1 MAWIWIISISILF
14 LYLLQELLLPLQR
27 KIKINLPPG
36 PKALPI
42 LGHFHLLGKK
52 PHENLCRLAQK
63 YGPIMYAK
71 FGSVP
76 IIVVSSPAAA
86 ELFLKTYDH
95 VFCDRPRLEAA
106 RYLSYG
112 QKNIVFGKYGPYWR
126 NMRKLCTLEL
136 LTNLKIKQFRPMR
149 KAEVDLFVGSLKRAG
164 GGGGAAVDMS
174 ARITNL
180 SADMIC
186 SLVFGKKYDG
196 DRDLSEKGGLKAV
209 VKMTME
215 EAGAFNIGD
224 YFPYLRF
231 LDLQGSA
238 RRLKVLSKIFDKFLE
253 KIIDEH
259 VANKKEYEE
268 EKDFVDTMMEIIE
281 SGKAGFEFD
290 RRNVKAVLLD
300 MLLAGMDTSAATIE
314 WTLSEVIRHPHV
326 MKKLQK
332 EVEEVV
338 GMDQMVEESHL
349 HKLKY
354 LDSVVKETFRLHP
367 VGPFLIHESVED
379 CVVQGFNIPKQSRIV
394 VNVWAIGRDPNV
406 WTDPESFAPER
417 FHGTDIDLRG
427 HDFMLIPFGSGRRG
441 CPGLQLGLT
450 VIQLVVAQL
459 VHCFDWHL
467 PNGMSPSSLDMTE
480 HLGLVTVRANHLIA
494 IPTYRLIEK

>member
-1 MAWIWIISISILF
+1 MAWIWIIILSIIPCLH
-14 LYLLQELLLPLQR
+14 LLQELLNLQR
-27 KIKINLPPG
+27 KKNLPPG

-42 LGHFHLLGKK
+42 IGHFHLLGRK
-52 PHENLCRLAQK
+52 PHENLSHLAQQ
-63 YGPIMYAK
+63 YGPIMYTK

-95 VFCDRPRLEAA
+95 VFCDRPQLEAA

-112 QKNIVFGKYGPYWR
+112 QKNIVFGKYSPYWR

-136 LTNLKIKQFRPMR
+136 LTNLKIKQFQPMR
-149 KAEVDLFVGSLKRAG
+149 KSEIDLFVDSLKRAG
-164 GGGGAAVDMS
+164 DTAVDMS

-180 SADMIC
+180 STDIIC
-186 SLVFGKKYDG
+186 SLVFGKKYE
-196 DRDLSEKGGLKAV
+196 DRDLNEKGFKAV
-209 VKMTME
+209 VKMTMK
-215 EAGAFNIGD
+215 EAGSFNIGD

-238 RRLKVLSKIFDKFLE
+238 RILKALSKIFDEFLE

-259 VANKKEYEE
+259 VENKKDQ
-268 EKDFVDTMMEIIE
+268 KQTRDFVDTMMEIIE

-290 RRNVKAVLLD
+290 RRHVKAVLLD
-300 MLLAGMDTSAATIE
+300 MLLAGMDTSAATVE
-314 WTLSEVIRHPHV
+314 WILSEVIRHPHV

-332 EVEEVV
+332 ELQEVV
-338 GMDQMVEESHL
+338 GMDQLVEESHL
-349 HKLKY
+349 DQLKY
-354 LDSVVKETFRLHP
+354 LYSVVKETLRLHP
-367 VGPFLIHESVED
+367 VGPFLIHESMKD
-379 CVVQGFNIPKQSRIV
+379 CVVEGFDIPKQSRIL

-406 WTDPESFAPER
+406 WTDPEKFMPER
-417 FHGTDIDLRG
+417 FHGANIDLRG

-450 VIQLVVAQL
+450 VIQLIVAQL

-467 PNGMSPSSLDMTE
+467 PNGMSCSHLDMTE
-480 HLGLVTVRANHLIA
+480 YLGLVTVRANHLVA
-494 IPTYRLIEK
+494 IPTYRLNDK

>member
-1 MAWIWIISISILF
+1 MSWIWIITISIIPC
-14 LYLLQELLLPLQR
+14 LYLLQELLTLQR
-27 KIKINLPPG
+27 KKNLPPG

-42 LGHFHLLGKK
+42 LGHFHLLGRK
-52 PHENLCRLAQK
+52 PHENLRHLAQQ
-63 YGPIMYAK
+63 YGPIMYMK

-76 IIVVSSPAAA
+76 IIVVSSPAAT

-95 VFCDRPRLEAA
+95 VFCDRPRLQAA
-106 RYLSYG
+106 DYLSYG

-126 NMRKLCTLEL
+126 NMRKLCMLEL
-136 LTNLKIKQFRPMR
+136 LTNLKIKQFQPTR
-149 KAEVDLFVGSLKRAG
+149 KSEIDLFVESLKLAG
-164 GGGGAAVDMS
+164 DTAVDMS

-180 SADMIC
+180 STNIIC
-186 SLVFGKKYDG
+186 SLVFGKKYE
-196 DRDLSEKGGLKAV
+196 DRDLNEEGFRAV
-209 VKMTME
+209 VKMTMK

-238 RRLKVLSKIFDKFLE
+238 RRLKVLSMIFDEFFE

-259 VANKKEYEE
+259 VEKK
-268 EKDFVDTMMEIIE
+268 KDLKQARDFVDTMIEIIE

-290 RRNVKAVLLD
+290 RRHVKAVLLD

-332 EVEEVV
+332 ELKEVV
-338 GMDQMVEESHL
+338 GMDQIVEESHL
-349 HKLKY
+349 DQLKY
-354 LDSVVKETFRLHP
+354 LYSVVKETFRLHP
-367 VGPFLIHESVED
+367 VGPFLIHESMEN
-379 CVVQGFNIPKQSRIV
+379 CVVQGFDIPKQSRIL

-406 WTDPESFAPER
+406 WTDPEKFMPER
-417 FHGTDIDLRG
+417 FHGDNIDFQG

-450 VIQLVVAQL
+450 VVQLIVAQL

-467 PNGMSPSSLDMTE
+467 PNSMSHSSLDMTE
-480 HLGLVTVRANHLIA
+480 HFGLTTRKKAKDNGF
-494 IPTYRLIEK
+494 